1 MFTNFLRLSARKLTT
16 TAESV
21 VERYP
26 AGVQALH
33 WLSGGAMV
41 GAVGLILHVQS
52 LPSWQ
57 KCNPEEKSLK
67 MRSMFFH
74 KSCGALAMS
83 LIFPRIAIRL
93 ASKVPPSPEGHM
105 VEQMA
110 GECCVFHLNFL
121 SFLLLSLSLLSLSFL
136 SLSLSFFF
144 NIRQSEPRCTLWIC
158 TSHAN
163 HRCCNGMVW

>member
-136 SLSLSFFF
+136 SLSLLSLSLFFF
-144 NIRQSEPRCTLWIC
+144 Q
-158 TSHAN
+158 HQAK
-163 HRCCNGMVW
+163 